1 MLKSATLLALTL
13 ALSSCV
19 NAERTEMMAAKAD
32 LEQCYADHSEE
43 TLECAPLEE
52 RLDVLQQ
59 NYEARARQ
67 VWGCSPVQEECPE
80 WRNE

>member
-1 MLKSATLLALTL
+1 LLKSATLLALTL

-32 LEQCYADHSEE
+32 LDQCYLDHSEE